1 MSDMRATEMPVAGAA
16 EIEARA
22 SEWLERKS
30 SGLWS
35 REDHAALDA
44 WLAQSPMHE
53 VAFLRLNSA
62 WEYADRLAALPQ
74 LAAAESASSARTA
87 ILPVFLRIAAI
98 AGVVALLGAGVLAL
112 MPQPH
117 DRVFATK
124 IGGHETVSF
133 ADGSKIELNT
143 DTVVRTRMTTKER
156 VVWLEKG
163 EAFFEVKHDPAH
175 PFYVMAGSHRI
186 TDLGTKFLVRRDSG
200 TLEVALLEGRVR
212 FGSASLKSKSPTTLL
227 KPQEAVTATGSTIFV
242 TKETVTELAKELSW
256 RHGVL
261 VFRHTTLA
269 DAANEFNRYNR
280 QKLLIADPVVAQ
292 LRIYGTFQ
300 TTNVKVFTD
309 AARAIFGLHIEDD
322 GDEIVI
328 SR

>member
-1 MSDMRATEMPVAGAA
+1 VSDMRANETHFSGAA
-16 EIEARA
+16 QIEARA
-22 SEWLERKS
+22 SEWLEKKC
-30 SGLWS
+30 SGNWLP
-35 REDHAALDA
+35 EDEAALDA
-44 WLAQSPMHE
+44 WLAQSAMHE
-53 VAFLRLNSA
+53 VAFLRLNSV
-62 WEYADRLAALPQ
+62 WQYADRLAALPR
-74 LAAAESASSARTA
+74 LAPADSEASSRTG

-98 AGVVALLGAGVLAL
+98 AGVIAVLGAGVLAL
-112 MPQPH
+112 MPQPR

-124 IGGHETVSF
+124 VGGHETIAF

-143 DTVVRTRMTTKER
+143 DTTVRARMTTNAR
-156 VVWLEKG
+156 IVWLEKG

-200 TLEVALLEGRVR
+200 KLEVALLEGRVR
-212 FGSASLKSKSPTTLL
+212 FGAADAKSKSPATLL
-227 KPQEAVTATGSTIFV
+227 KPQEMITATGSTMFV
-242 TKETVTELAKELSW
+242 TRQSTAELAKELSW
-256 RHGVL
+256 RRGLL

-280 QKLLIADPVVAQ
+280 QKLLIADPAVAQ

-300 TTNVKVFTD
+300 TTNVKAFTD
-309 AARAIFGLHIEDD
+309 AARTIFGLHTEDD